1 MKRFTVLLAF
11 FVFLGFQA
19 LMAQS
24 VQISGNVTSAED
36 GGPLPGVSVVVKGT
50 TIGTITDAK
59 GDYTL
64 SVPQSATAVVFS
76 FIGYEDNE
84 VAVSG
89 QTTINVVMEL
99 SSTEL
104 DEVVVTALG
113 ISRDKKSLG
122 YASTSVSGDE
132 IADSRVD
139 NPMLALQGR
148 VTGIDIES
156 APGPGAT
163 KNVII
168 RGASSFGANQPLYVV
183 DGVPF
188 INQQN
193 RAGDNLNFGVDF
205 GSGINAIN
213 PNDIE
218 NLTVLKG
225 AAATALYGSRAANGV
240 VLITTKSGKN
250 TNGKMK
256 VDYSGSFSLSRI
268 GRIPERQDQFGQGWS
283 GYHALDENGNWGSKY
298 TGEDRVYGFVI
309 DNSQMIKPYSFV
321 ESRVRDFYDYGQSYN
336 NSLSLSGGN
345 ETTNYYMS
353 VSSNNVDGVYP
364 GAVDVY
370 DRYTISTRGEHQWDK
385 LKISSSVNYANETNI
400 GVPSGQGNTVFRSL
414 WEIAEDYSVVDM
426 KDYNNK
432 FWNMD
437 NYFTPY
443 GVNPYW
449 SLANNGSNQK
459 KNKVFGKIQLDYSLT
474 DNLRAMYRFG
484 GDYENT
490 LSEAWIAKIKFT
502 PGAPSFNGQT
512 EDPGS
517 YNLQARDRYETNH
530 EAFLNYSYSFSNFD
544 FNALIGINANER
556 GYKRIGGNVSPLD
569 VDGYYNLSN
578 GTSPATST
586 MSISKRRLLG
596 IFGTV
601 NLAYD
606 NLLFLNLTARRDKSS
621 TLPEDNNSYY
631 YPGATLSFAV
641 SELLKKGGMAPAALD
656 FAKIRVAYGKTGND
670 AGPYQIFPTY
680 VQSYANNPGFP
691 NVDDLLFPF
700 NGINAWAVSNQ
711 LGNLDL
717 KPEFTYEFETGIE
730 MYFYKNRL
738 GLELSYYNK
747 LTEGLIAVQPLDPS
761 SGFTNIVNNIGDVSN
776 KGIEALISISPV
788 RTSNFDWTFNVNY
801 SQNKNNVEKLAEGEV
816 FLGGFGGVGIV
827 AVEGKE
833 LGMFKT
839 QIAQVVMIDG
849 VEHPVVDGVGMPIST
864 PDEVVTDKSI
874 NEKFRAGFTNT
885 FTYKGLSLSATVD
898 LRYGGYIYS
907 YQKDYMG
914 WTGSGPETVYNDRN
928 PFVIPNSVK
937 EILEGGV
944 VTGYEENTVP
954 VATQNLHTFYS
965 NGGFERN
972 DNFIIDRSYLK
983 LREVRLGYS
992 FPSSLASK
1000 LKVASLKASLVA
1012 GNILLWTPVE
1022 NQYIDPETTTF
1033 GNDISAKFG
1042 EFGGGPT
1049 NQLYTVGLSVT
1060 F

>member
-1 MKRFTVLLAF
+1 L
-11 FVFLGFQA
+11 
-19 LMAQS
+19 
-24 VQISGNVTSAED
+24 
-36 GGPLPGVSVVVKGT
+36 
-50 TIGTITDAK
+50 
-59 GDYTL
+59 
-64 SVPQSATAVVFS
+64 
-76 FIGYEDNE
+76 
-84 VAVSG
+84 
-89 QTTINVVMEL
+89 
-99 SSTEL
+99 
-104 DEVVVTALG
+104 
-113 ISRDKKSLG
+113 
-122 YASTSVSGDE
+122 
-132 IADSRVD
+132 
-139 NPMLALQGR
+139 
-148 VTGIDIES
+148 
-156 APGPGAT
+156 
-163 KNVII
+163 
-168 RGASSFGANQPLYVV
+168 
-183 DGVPF
+183 
-188 INQQN
+188 
-193 RAGDNLNFGVDF
+193 
-205 GSGINAIN
+205 
-213 PNDIE
+213 
-218 NLTVLKG
+218 LTV
-225 AAATALYGSRAANGV
+225 
-240 VLITTKSGKN
+240 
-250 TNGKMK
+250 
-256 VDYSGSFSLSRI
+256 
-268 GRIPERQDQFGQGWS
+268 
-283 GYHALDENGNWGSKY
+283 
-298 TGEDRVYGFVI
+298 
-309 DNSQMIKPYSFV
+309 
-321 ESRVRDFYDYGQSYN
+321 
-336 NSLSLSGGN
+336 
-345 ETTNYYMS
+345 
-353 VSSNNVDGVYP
+353 
-364 GAVDVY
+364 
-370 DRYTISTRGEHQWDK
+370 
-385 LKISSSVNYANETNI
+385 
-400 GVPSGQGNTVFRSL
+400 
-414 WEIAEDYSVVDM
+414 
-426 KDYNNK
+426 
-432 FWNMD
+432 
-437 NYFTPY
+437 
-443 GVNPYW
+443 
-449 SLANNGSNQK
+449 
-459 KNKVFGKIQLDYSLT
+459 
-474 DNLRAMYRFG
+474 
-484 GDYENT
+484 
-490 LSEAWIAKIKFT
+490 
-502 PGAPSFNGQT
+502 
-512 EDPGS
+512 
-517 YNLQARDRYETNH
+517 
-530 EAFLNYSYSFSNFD
+530 
-544 FNALIGINANER
+544 
-556 GYKRIGGNVSPLD
+556 
-569 VDGYYNLSN
+569 
-578 GTSPATST
+578 
-586 MSISKRRLLG
+586 
-596 IFGTV
+596 
-601 NLAYD
+601 
-606 NLLFLNLTARRDKSS
+606 
-621 TLPEDNNSYY
+621 
-631 YPGATLSFAV
+631 
-641 SELLKKGGMAPAALD
+641 
-656 FAKIRVAYGKTGND
+656 KTGND

>member
-1 MKRFTVLLAF
+1 
-11 FVFLGFQA
+11 
-19 LMAQS
+19 
-24 VQISGNVTSAED
+24 
-36 GGPLPGVSVVVKGT
+36 
-50 TIGTITDAK
+50 
-59 GDYTL
+59 
-64 SVPQSATAVVFS
+64 
-76 FIGYEDNE
+76 
-84 VAVSG
+84 
-89 QTTINVVMEL
+89 
-99 SSTEL
+99 
-104 DEVVVTALG
+104 
-113 ISRDKKSLG
+113 
-122 YASTSVSGDE
+122 
-132 IADSRVD
+132 
-139 NPMLALQGR
+139 
-148 VTGIDIES
+148 
-156 APGPGAT
+156 
-163 KNVII
+163 
-168 RGASSFGANQPLYVV
+168 
-183 DGVPF
+183 
-188 INQQN
+188 
-193 RAGDNLNFGVDF
+193 
-205 GSGINAIN
+205 
-213 PNDIE
+213 
-218 NLTVLKG
+218 
-225 AAATALYGSRAANGV
+225 
-240 VLITTKSGKN
+240 
-250 TNGKMK
+250 
-256 VDYSGSFSLSRI
+256 
-268 GRIPERQDQFGQGWS
+268 
-283 GYHALDENGNWGSKY
+283 
-298 TGEDRVYGFVI
+298 
-309 DNSQMIKPYSFV
+309 
-321 ESRVRDFYDYGQSYN
+321 
-336 NSLSLSGGN
+336 
-345 ETTNYYMS
+345 
-353 VSSNNVDGVYP
+353 
-364 GAVDVY
+364 
-370 DRYTISTRGEHQWDK
+370 
-385 LKISSSVNYANETNI
+385 
-400 GVPSGQGNTVFRSL
+400 
-414 WEIAEDYSVVDM
+414 
-426 KDYNNK
+426 
-432 FWNMD
+432 
-437 NYFTPY
+437 
-443 GVNPYW
+443 
-449 SLANNGSNQK
+449 
-459 KNKVFGKIQLDYSLT
+459 
-474 DNLRAMYRFG
+474 
-484 GDYENT
+484 
-490 LSEAWIAKIKFT
+490 
-502 PGAPSFNGQT
+502 
-512 EDPGS
+512 
-517 YNLQARDRYETNH
+517 
-530 EAFLNYSYSFSNFD
+530 
-544 FNALIGINANER
+544 
-556 GYKRIGGNVSPLD
+556 
-569 VDGYYNLSN
+569 
-578 GTSPATST
+578 
-586 MSISKRRLLG
+586 
-596 IFGTV
+596 
-601 NLAYD
+601 
-606 NLLFLNLTARRDKSS
+606 
-621 TLPEDNNSYY
+621 
-631 YPGATLSFAV
+631 
-641 SELLKKGGMAPAALD
+641 
-656 FAKIRVAYGKTGND
+656 
-670 AGPYQIFPTY
+670 
-680 VQSYANNPGFP
+680 
-691 NVDDLLFPF
+691 
-700 NGINAWAVSNQ
+700 
-711 LGNLDL
+711 
-717 KPEFTYEFETGIE
+717 